1 MRALLATLTLIA
13 SGVCTVGAGSS
24 STPLLSFS
32 LTATNGS
39 FTRAI
44 GQGLTLRVERDQIGW
59 EVGVFQKGSSDN
71 LLYPQ
76 RNWHGAYPCQL
87 SAWSYRARTFPDQ
100 RVIPVRGTGRAS
112 RMRLVEA
119 AVSGEPGNEK
129 FKGGR
134 VEIYLEPK

>member
-13 SGVCTVGAGSS
+13 SGLCTVGAGSS
-24 STPLLSFS
+24 SEPLLSFS

-39 FTRAI
+39 FTRSI
-44 GQGLTLRVERDQIGW
+44 GQGLTLRVERDQLGW
-59 EVGVFQKGSSDN
+59 EVGVYQKSSSDN

-76 RNWHGAYPCQL
+76 RNWNGAYPCQL
-87 SAWSYRARTFPDQ
+87 SAWSYRTQTFPDQ
-100 RVIPVRGTGRAS
+100 RVIPLRGTGRAA
-112 RMRLVEA
+112 RVRLTEA
-119 AVSGEPGNEK
+119 AVSGEPGKEK